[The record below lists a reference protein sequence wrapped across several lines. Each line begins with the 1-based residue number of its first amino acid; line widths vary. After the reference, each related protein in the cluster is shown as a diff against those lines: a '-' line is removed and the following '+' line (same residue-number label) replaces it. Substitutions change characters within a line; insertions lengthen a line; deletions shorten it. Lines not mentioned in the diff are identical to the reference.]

1 MQAMKSMMISLM
13 TLADAA
19 SIYGQGN
26 PLTTE
31 LKQGYGQI
39 KNNVTQAAAAM
50 PEGDYGFIPGKG
62 SRTYGAA
69 VVHIAQV
76 QAGICGMASGKEA
89 PKIDDTK
96 TTKTDA
102 QAALKAAFDFCDPI
116 YAGMTD
122 ADAVKAVK
130 MFGRDRTMFGVLD
143 FGVIHSNEMYG
154 TLAVYLRAKDMVPPS
169 SAGRGGMGKKK
180 E

>member
-1 MQAMKSMMISLM
+1 MKSMMI
-13 TLADAA
+13 TLVALAGAA
-19 SIYGQGN
+19 AMYGQSN

-31 LKQGYGQI
+31 LKANYNQI
-39 KNNVTQAAAAM
+39 KGTVTRAADAM
-50 PEGDYGFIPGKG
+50 PDADYGFVPGKG

-69 VVHIAQV
+69 VVHIAEV

-89 PKIDDTK
+89 PKIDTSKATK
-96 TTKTDA
+96 ADA
-102 QAALKAAFDFCDPI
+102 QAALKTAFDFCDPI
-116 YAGMTD
+116 YAGIND
-122 ADAVKAVK
+122 ADATKMVK
-130 MFGRDRTMFGVLD
+130 MFGRDRTVFGVLD

-154 TLAVYLRAKDMVPPS
+154 SLAVYLRAKDMVPPS